1 MKNERLRDGGATDPT
16 WAAIE
21 RLCQSQPPT
30 KPDPAMQ
37 ARVLGRLD
45 RPHRRALRMRPA
57 FIALC
62 VLLFAATASALWG
75 TARRWLAPARP
86 ASTAPVPALPAPR
99 AAAPASSSPS
109 TNEHEPSTAP
119 APIAVRAV
127 VPPSRVRRRKS
138 VAVAEHAA
146 DSVDPK
152 RIEATTAPLP
162 SRPSPTLDPQ
172 ESVLVHAAVRAL
184 RVDGRTSRAR
194 ALLSEY
200 LSRFP
205 QGALSEDAVALQIEA
220 AMAERDSV
228 AARRWATRYMND
240 FPSGRFRAVA
250 DSVLREDSSK
260 ESSDSRP

>member
-1 MKNERLRDGGATDPT
+1 MKNERLRDGGATDPA

-45 RPHRRALRMRPA
+45 RPHRHALRLRPA

-86 ASTAPVPALPAPR
+86 AATAPVPALPAPR

-109 TNEHEPSTAP
+109 INEQEPSTAP

-127 VPPSRVRRRKS
+127 VPPSRAQRRKS
-138 VAVAEHAA
+138 VAVAEHVA
-146 DSVDPK
+146 DSVNPK
-152 RIEATTAPLP
+152 RIEATTAPP

-184 RVDGRTSRAR
+184 RVDGRASRAR
-194 ALLSEY
+194 ALLTEY

-220 AMAERDSV
+220 ATAERDPV
-228 AARRWATRYMND
+228 AARRWATRYLND

-250 DSVLREDSSK
+250 DSVLHEDSSK
-260 ESSDSRP
+260 ESSGSRP